1 MLKWKFFLP
10 CWLPIMAMSA
20 LEKLRGRTC
29 CSTLMQ
35 YYTIILKL
43 VRYMKIKGLIY
54 A

>member
-20 LEKLRGRTC
+20 LEKLKGRTRR
-29 CSTLMQ
+29 STLMQ
-35 YYTIILKL
+35 YYIILKL